1 MEPKAQSPG
10 NNESLQEQCVGLEG
24 KGQCSGSWGVRGLL
38 RTDQRDL
45 SSLSITPTRGCP
57 ASQNNLCY

>member
-24 KGQCSGSWGVRGLL
+24 KGQCGGVEAG
-38 RTDQRDL
+38 
-45 SSLSITPTRGCP
+45 GCVG
-57 ASQNNLCY
+57 Y